1 MIYESLSSVA
11 KEMNEY
17 LRVRLKVNEDK
28 VIISGIVNQ
37 DGTVAIQGENKV
49 VLTLLNVEKES
60 YGKNISIPAGVSKVS
75 SAPVSVVNI
84 NLLIMFSA
92 YFSNNNYGEAL
103 RFISFVITF
112 FQQKN
117 VFTNQNTPAL
127 DRGIDKLIF
136 EIENMSAER
145 LNNVW
150 ATIGGKYMPC
160 VIYKMRMITFA
171 GDAINELRPVIAELN
186 S

>member
-1 MIYESLSSVA
+1 
-11 KEMNEY
+11 MNEY
-17 LRVRLKVNEDK
+17 LRARVRGSDDK

-37 DGTVAIQGENKV
+37 DGTVAIAGENKV
-49 VLTLLNVEKES
+49 VLTLLNIEKES
-60 YGKNISIPAGVSKVS
+60 YGKSIGIPAPTSKVS
-75 SAPVSVVNI
+75 SGAVSAVNI
-84 NLLIMFSA
+84 NLLLMFSA
-92 YFSNNNYGEAL
+92 YFSSNNYGEAL

-117 VFTNQNTPAL
+117 VFTKQNTPAL
-127 DRGIDKLIF
+127 DRSIDKLVF
-136 EIENMSAER
+136 EIENMSTER

-160 VIYKMRMITFA
+160 VMYKMRMVTLA
-171 GDAINELRPVIAELN
+171 GDAIDELRPVIAELN